1 MIARLATFEGRDPAH
16 TDELV
21 EAVRAR
27 VGSGDG
33 LAGAR
38 RVLLLVDRVAGADLG
53 VVLFESSEAM
63 RAAEPTLE
71 RLGDE
76 IPEALRGR
84 RASVHVY
91 EVAIDSVADGG
102 RAARV
107 TRFEGSPD
115 QLDDGVLFIN
125 EYVVPEV
132 TELTG
137 WRGLLV
143 LVDRGTGSVRTIS
156 FWDGP
161 ESLAAT
167 AERAEGFGRQVA
179 EALGESFAGFTEY
192 EVALHAAPV
201 VA

>member
-1 MIARLATFEGRDPAH
+1 M
-16 TDELV
+16 
-21 EAVRAR
+21 
-27 VGSGDG
+27 GDG
-33 LAGAR
+33 
-38 RVLLLVDRVAGADLG
+38 
-53 VVLFESSEAM
+53 
-63 RAAEPTLE
+63 
-71 RLGDE
+71 

-84 RASVHVY
+84 RASVQVY

-115 QLDDGVLFIN
+115 RIDDGVLFIN
-125 EYVVPEV
+125 EYIIPDAS
-132 TELTG
+132 ELTG
-137 WRGLLV
+137 WRGLIT
-143 LVDRGTGSVRTIS
+143 LVDRGTGSTRTIS

-179 EALGESFAGFTEY
+179 EALGESFAGFAEY

-201 VA
+201 TV